1 MKETSPQE
9 TINQLIH
16 LYKQGQLALVAEQ
29 AQALTQQYP
38 EAIVVWNILG
48 AANKGLGRTVAAS
61 NAFKRVTELNPN
73 YAEGHNNMGVALK
86 DQGKFEEAIAAYNQ
100 ASVIKPDYAEPYY
113 NKGKIFHEQKNVE
126 QAIGAYNKAIE
137 IKADYVDA
145 YYNKGI
151 ALHEQGKLEEA
162 VITYNQALAIK
173 PDHDK
178 TYHNMGDVLHEQG
191 KLEEAIAAYN
201 KALTIKSDCAESYN
215 NMGNVFLDQGKVEE
229 AIKFYKKALVIEP
242 NSDLAMDNFQSLD
255 IQLSTTSLDPS
266 GCFYQTNG
274 KLGSDISRGP
284 RYQIQNAIMSFIQ
297 EDFYQTNSYLN
308 NFNSCDRKTL
318 DKLNPKNNDFCN
330 AYNKFLGKLSK
341 SSWEESSAFS
351 SSEKVYHIGESHCL
365 SYAHRH
371 IRIDGSLFKIEP
383 MITFGAKAY
392 HFSRKTDD
400 QFKAI
405 TRANFISVP
414 KKSNLF
420 ISFGEIDCRPNEGF
434 ISAASKLNQ
443 PVGAIIDETA
453 LGYVKWFVELNRD
466 QNHSL
471 FFLNVPAPVYDK
483 KYNTKM
489 NAAVANTVA
498 SFNSI
503 LNNYVFQHGFNLI
516 DVFKFTVGEG
526 GFSNEL
532 FHIDNKHL
540 DARAIPKIEQQ
551 LN

>member
-38 EAIVVWNILG
+38 EAFVVWNILG

-162 VITYNQALAIK
+162 LITYNQVLAIK
-173 PDHDK
+173 PDHGK

-201 KALTIKSDCAESYN
+201 KALTIKSDYAESYN

-229 AIKFYKKALVIEP
+229 AIKVYKKALVIEP

-255 IQLSTTSLDPS
+255 IQLFTTSLGPS
-266 GCFYQTNG
+266 GCFYQTNR
-274 KLGSDISRGP
+274 KLSSDIARGP

>member
-16 LYKQGQLALVAEQ
+16 LYKHGQLALVAEQ

-38 EAIVVWNILG
+38 EAFVVWNILG
-48 AANKGLGRTVAAS
+48 AANKGLGRTVAAL

-173 PDHDK
+173 PDHGK

-201 KALTIKSDCAESYN
+201 KALTIKSDYAESYN
-215 NMGNVFLDQGKVEE
+215 NMGNVFLDQGKVAE
-229 AIKFYKKALVIEP
+229 AIKVYKKALVIEP

-255 IQLSTTSLDPS
+255 IQLPTTSLDPS

-274 KLGSDISRGP
+274 KLSSDIARGP

-341 SSWEESSAFS
+341 SSWEESSALS

-443 PVGAIIDETA
+443 PVGAIVDETA
-453 LGYVKWFVELNRD
+453 LGYVKWFVELNKD

-471 FFLNVPAPVYDK
+471 FFFNVPAPVYDK
-483 KYNTKM
+483 KYNTKT

-503 LNNYVFQHGFNLI
+503 LNNYVFQYGFNLI

-540 DARAIPKIEQQ
+540 DARAMPEIEQQ